1 MKRVLIIAYYWP
13 PNAGVGVYRWLKFAK
28 YLPQFGW
35 QPVVYTP
42 ENPELQ
48 AMDEALLRDI
58 PPEAEV
64 IKAPITEPYSWY
76 KRFTGKK
83 QDERLQTAFL
93 REEAG
98 PTWKENAAN
107 WVRSNFFIPDARVW
121 WVKPSVKRLEQY
133 LKEHPVDVI
142 VTTGSPHSLHLIG
155 RELKRRTGIP
165 WLADFRDPWTNVD
178 YYGQLKLT
186 KWADRK
192 QRELERAVLT
202 EADQVLTVS
211 WHWAEEL
218 KALGAKHVEVITN
231 GYDPEDLPTP
241 AEPVDE
247 RWSLVHVGSITATR
261 DVPELWQ
268 ALAERVRDDA
278 EFRERF
284 VLRFVGGV
292 DHSVL
297 RSVEAAGLMTHVERI
312 GQVSHAEALRQMQ
325 RARVLLLPVNDTPN
339 AMGFLPAKVFE
350 YLGVQRPILCVAPM
364 DADIRKVL
372 GEGHF
377 VVERGDTMSMREVV
391 HGLFKHNIKS
401 LEPALQF
408 ERRQLTGHLADLLD
422 RMGPS
427 APATFLADNT
437 TLNR

>member
-28 YLPQFGW
+28 YLPENGW

-42 ENPELQ
+42 ANPEMQ
-48 AMDEALLRDI
+48 AVDPALERDI
-58 PPEAEV
+58 PPEAEI

-98 PTWKENAAN
+98 PTWKENASN

-121 WVKPSVKRLEQY
+121 WVKPSVKRLQRY

-186 KWADRK
+186 QWADRK
-192 QRELERAVLT
+192 QHELERAVLT
-202 EADQVLTVS
+202 EADEVLTVS

-218 KALGAKHVEVITN
+218 KALGAKHVQVITN
-231 GYDPEDLPTP
+231 GYDPADLPATP
-241 AEPVDE
+241 EPQDE

-292 DHSVL
+292 DHTVL
-297 RSVEAAGLMTHVERI
+297 RSLEAAGLMDNVERV
-312 GQVSHAEALRQMQ
+312 GQVDHAEALRHMQ
-325 RARVLLLPVNDTPN
+325 RARVLLLPVNNTPN
-339 AMGFLPAKVFE
+339 VMGFLPAKVFE
-350 YLGVQRPILCVAPM
+350 YLSVQRPILCVAPVE
-364 DADIRKVL
+364 ADIARVL
-372 GEGHF
+372 GEAGWLVQREDAELMQHAVQQLF
-377 VVERGDTMSMREVV
+377 GVEPSPTTDTISFDR
-391 HGLFKHNIKS
+391 K
-401 LEPALQF
+401 A
-408 ERRQLTGHLADLLD
+408 LTGTLSQLLE
-422 RMGPS
+422 RT
-427 APATFLADNT
+427 ATP
-437 TLNR
+437 RS

>member
-13 PNAGVGVYRWLKFAK
+13 PNAGVGVYRWLKFTK

-42 ENPELQ
+42 ENPEVQ
-48 AMDEALLRDI
+48 AVDEALLRDI

-98 PTWKENAAN
+98 PSWKENAAN

-121 WVKPSVKRLEQY
+121 WVKPSVKRLERY

-231 GYDPEDLPTP
+231 GYDPDDLPTP
-241 AEPVDE
+241 PEPVDE

-261 DVPELWQ
+261 DVPGLWQ
-268 ALAERVRDDA
+268 VLAERIRNDA

-292 DHSVL
+292 DHTVL
-297 RSVEAAGLMTHVERI
+297 RSLESAGLMGHVERI
-312 GQVSHAEALRQMQ
+312 GQVSHDEALRHMQ

-339 AMGFLPAKVFE
+339 VMGFLPAKVFE
-350 YLGVQRPILCVAPM
+350 YLSVQRPILCVAPVE
-364 DADIRKVL
+364 ADIARVL
-372 GEGHF
+372 GGAGWL
-377 VVERGDTMSMREVV
+377 VQRSDVERMRQGVQQ
-391 HGLFKHNIKS
+391 LFGVEPSTATDMRSFDRKALS
-401 LEPALQF
+401 GVLSQQLERIAAQC
-408 ERRQLTGHLADLLD
+408 
-422 RMGPS
+422 S
-427 APATFLADNT
+427 
-437 TLNR
+437 

>member
-42 ENPELQ
+42 ENPEMQ
-48 AMDEALLRDI
+48 AVDAELENDI
-58 PPEAEV
+58 PPEVEV

-76 KRFTGKK
+76 KRFIGKK
-83 QDERLQTAFL
+83 QEERLQTAFL

-211 WHWAEEL
+211 WHWAKEL
-218 KALGAKHVEVITN
+218 EALGAKHVEVITN
-231 GYDPEDLPTP
+231 GYDPDDLPSP
-241 AEPVDE
+241 PEPLDE

-268 ALAERVRDDA
+268 ALAERIREDS
-278 EFRERF
+278 EFGDRF

-297 RSVEAAGLMTHVERI
+297 RSLEAVGLMGHVERI
-312 GQVSHAEALRQMQ
+312 GQVGHAEALRHMQ

-339 AMGFLPAKVFE
+339 VMGFLPAKVFE
-350 YLGVQRPILCVAPM
+350 YLSVQRPIFCVAPSV
-364 DADIRKVL
+364 ADILRVL
-372 GEGHF
+372 GDGHTTVGRNDREAMRTEVGRLF
-377 VVERGDTMSMREVV
+377 SEARSRTMDVSSRYTREELTEQLA
-391 HGLFKHNIKS
+391 GL
-401 LEPALQF
+401 
-408 ERRQLTGHLADLLD
+408 LL
-422 RMGPS
+422 RM
-427 APATFLADNT
+427 NEV
-437 TLNR
+437 

>member
-48 AMDEALLRDI
+48 AVDEALQRDI
-58 PPEAEV
+58 PSEAEV

-83 QDERLQTAFL
+83 QNERLQTAFL

-121 WVKPSVKRLEQY
+121 WVKPSVKRLEHY

-155 RELKRRTGIP
+155 RELKCRTGIP

-192 QRELERAVLT
+192 QRELESAVLT

-218 KALGAKHVEVITN
+218 KVLGAKHVEVITN
-231 GYDPEDLPTP
+231 GYDPDDLPTP
-241 AEPVDE
+241 PEAVDE

-268 ALAERVRDDA
+268 AIAERVRDDA

-284 VLRFVGGV
+284 VLRFVGGL

-297 RSVEAAGLMTHVERI
+297 RSLEAAGLMDHVERI
-312 GQVSHAEALRQMQ
+312 GQVSHAEALCHMQ
-325 RARVLLLPVNDTPN
+325 CARVLLLPVNDTPN

-350 YLGVQRPILCVAPM
+350 YLGVHRPILCVAPL

-372 GEGHF
+372 GEVHC
-377 VVERGDTMSMREVV
+377 VVDRGATMAMREVV
-391 HGLFKHNIKS
+391 YGLFKQDVLS
-401 LEPALQF
+401 LEPGLQF
-408 ERRQLTGHLADLLD
+408 ERKELTGQLAGLLS
-422 RMGPS
+422 RMRPS
-427 APATFLADNT
+427 SQST
-437 TLNR
+437 

>member
-13 PNAGVGVYRWLKFAK
+13 PNAGVGVYRWLKFTK

-42 ENPELQ
+42 ENPEMQ
-48 AMDEALLRDI
+48 AVDGELENDI
-58 PPEAEV
+58 PPDAEV

-107 WVRSNFFIPDARVW
+107 WLRSNFFIPDARVW
-121 WVKPSVKRLEQY
+121 WVKPSVKRLERY
-133 LKEHPVDVI
+133 LKVHPVDVI

-178 YYGQLKLT
+178 YYSQLKLT

-218 KALGAKHVEVITN
+218 RTLGARNVEVITN
-231 GYDPEDLPTP
+231 GYDPADLPAQP
-241 AEPVDE
+241 EPQDE

-297 RSVEAAGLMTHVERI
+297 RSLEAAGLMGQVERI
-312 GQVSHAEALRQMQ
+312 GQVGHAEALRHMQ

-339 AMGFLPAKVFE
+339 VMGFLPAKVFE
-350 YLGVQRPILCVAPM
+350 YLSVQRPILCIAPKE
-364 DADIRKVL
+364 ADIARVL
-372 GEGHF
+372 GEGH
-377 VVERGDTMSMREVV
+377 VRVDRNDLVAMRAEV
-391 HGLFKHNIKS
+391 GRLFGATKS
-401 LEPALQF
+401 QALAAHSCYSR
-408 ERRQLTGHLADLLD
+408 EELTKQLSDLL
-422 RMGPS
+422 RRTNGSILP
-427 APATFLADNT
+427 
-437 TLNR
+437 

>member
-13 PNAGVGVYRWLKFAK
+13 PNAGVGVYRWLKFSK

-35 QPVVYTP
+35 QPVVFTP

-48 AMDEALLRDI
+48 AVDAALETDV

-83 QDERLQTAFL
+83 QDEHLRTAFL

-98 PTWKENAAN
+98 PTWKENLAN

-121 WVKPSVKRLEQY
+121 WVKPSVKRLEEY
-133 LKEHPVDVI
+133 LKVHPVDVI

-165 WLADFRDPWTNVD
+165 WLSDFRDPWTNID

-186 KWADRK
+186 KWADAK
-192 QRELERAVLT
+192 QRRLERAVLT

-218 KALGAKHVEVITN
+218 RALGARNVEVITN
-231 GYDPEDLPTP
+231 GFDPDDLPEPP
-241 AEPVDE
+241 APLDE

-268 ALAERVRDDA
+268 ALAARVQQDP

-292 DHSVL
+292 DHTVM
-297 RSVEAAGLMTHVERI
+297 RSVEAAGLNPYVERI
-312 GQVSHAEALRQMQ
+312 GQVDHAEALRHMQ
-325 RARVLLLPVNDTPN
+325 RARTLLLPVNDTAN
-339 AMGFLPAKVFE
+339 VMGFLPAKVFE
-350 YLGVQRPILCVAPM
+350 YLSVQRPILAVAPKG
-364 DADIRKVL
+364 ADIGKVL
-372 GEGHF
+372 GEGQ
-377 VVERGDTMSMREVV
+377 VLVERNDVEGLRNAVN
-391 HGLFKHNIKS
+391 GLFLTDSVVSKAPGS
-401 LEPALQF
+401 YAREALTD
-408 ERRQLTGHLADLLD
+408 RLVVLLNKLS
-422 RMGPS
+422 RH
-427 APATFLADNT
+427 
-437 TLNR
+437 

>member
-48 AMDEALLRDI
+48 AVDEALQRDI
-58 PPEAEV
+58 PPEVEV
-64 IKAPITEPYSWY
+64 IRAPITEPYSWY

-98 PTWKENAAN
+98 PTWKENIAN

-121 WVKPSVKRLEQY
+121 WVKPSVKRLEHY

-192 QRELERAVLT
+192 QREMERAVLS

-218 KALGAKHVEVITN
+218 KALGARQVEVITN
-231 GYDPEDLPTP
+231 GYDPDDLPTP
-241 AEPVDE
+241 PEPVDE

-261 DVPELWQ
+261 DVPELWR
-268 ALAERVRDDA
+268 ALAERVR
-278 EFRERF
+278 
-284 VLRFVGGV
+284 
-292 DHSVL
+292 S
-297 RSVEAAGLMTHVERI
+297 
-312 GQVSHAEALRQMQ
+312 
-325 RARVLLLPVNDTPN
+325 
-339 AMGFLPAKVFE
+339 
-350 YLGVQRPILCVAPM
+350 
-364 DADIRKVL
+364 
-372 GEGHF
+372 
-377 VVERGDTMSMREVV
+377 
-391 HGLFKHNIKS
+391 
-401 LEPALQF
+401 
-408 ERRQLTGHLADLLD
+408 
-422 RMGPS
+422 
-427 APATFLADNT
+427 
-437 TLNR
+437 

>member
-48 AMDEALLRDI
+48 AVDEALQRDI

-231 GYDPEDLPTP
+231 GYDPDDLPTP
-241 AEPVDE
+241 PEPVDE

-268 ALAERVRDDA
+268 ALAERVHTDP

-297 RSVEAAGLMTHVERI
+297 RSVEAAGLMGHVDRI
-312 GQVSHAEALRQMQ
+312 GQVDHTEALRHMQ
-325 RARVLLLPVNDTPN
+325 RARTLLLPVNNTPN
-339 AMGFLPAKVFE
+339 VMGFLPAKVFE
-350 YLGVQRPILCVAPM
+350 YLSVQRPILAVAPAE
-364 DADIRKVL
+364 ADIAKVLVGAHALVQRDDPAALRKVVDAL
-372 GEGHF
+372 F
-377 VVERGDTMSMREVV
+377 RNEVV
-391 HGLFKHNIKS
+391 HAATVQL
-401 LEPALQF
+401 F
-408 ERRQLTGHLADLLD
+408 ERKCLTEELKRVLEGLSTRGRA
-422 RMGPS
+422 
-427 APATFLADNT
+427 
-437 TLNR
+437 

>member
-48 AMDEALLRDI
+48 AVDEALQRDI
-58 PPEAEV
+58 PPEVEV

-107 WVRSNFFIPDARVW
+107 WVRSNFFIPDARIW

-155 RELKRRTGIP
+155 RELKRRNGIP

-178 YYGQLKLT
+178 YYAQLKLT

-241 AEPVDE
+241 PEPVDE

-261 DVPELWQ
+261 DVPELWR
-268 ALAERVRDDA
+268 ALAERVRADA

-297 RSVEAAGLMTHVERI
+297 RSLEAAGLMGHVERI
-312 GQVSHAEALRQMQ
+312 GQVSHADALRHMQ
-325 RARVLLLPVNDTPN
+325 RARMLLLPVNNTPN
-339 AMGFLPAKVFE
+339 VMGFLPAKVFE
-350 YLGVQRPILCVAPM
+350 YLSVQRPILCVAPKE
-364 DADIRKVL
+364 ADIARVL
-372 GEGHF
+372 GEGH
-377 VVERGDTMSMREVV
+377 VRMERNDRSGPGSSVQQLFSNDTSAIVPV
-391 HGLFKHNIKS
+391 PL
-401 LEPALQF
+401 F
-408 ERRQLTGHLADLLD
+408 ERRALTQQLTAILG
-422 RMGPS
+422 RMTQRS
-427 APATFLADNT
+427 
-437 TLNR
+437 